1 MKKKLLVIVSLA
13 TALFFTSCGSDT
25 ATTEASVK
33 EGGEETKRVEI
44 IKLDEVEGAFVT
56 TELTLKEGEY
66 KFEVTN
72 KGVEHDVAFVLA
84 PKKENI
90 QEEDWIADAMLT
102 NVIADGETSTS
113 KGAVKLEKGEYV
125 YFCPMN
131 PTPQYTIT
139 VE

>member
-33 EGGEETKRVEI
+33 EITEEGGEETKRVEI

-113 KGAVKLEKGEYV
+113 KGAVKL
-125 YFCPMN
+125 
-131 PTPQYTIT
+131 
-139 VE
+139 